1 MNVTIWVA
9 GVFAL
14 NLVLGTLLMLG
25 VFKFM
30 EHRVALGASGGVVV
44 GTALIYAQA
53 TLGEEMLRVSV
64 AEMKIL
70 VIAAALGAVVGVVG
84 TVLVVKPDL

>member
-1 MNVTIWVA
+1 MSVTLWAV
-9 GVFAL
+9 GVSVL
-14 NLVLGTLLMLG
+14 NLALGALLMLG

-30 EHRVALGASGGVVV
+30 EHRVSLGASGGVVV
-44 GTALIYAQA
+44 GTVLIYSQA
-53 TLGEEMLRVSV
+53 TLGGEMLQVSV